1 MSIGLILPN
10 TTKLLLFDGLLSDKA
25 FSSYLSI
32 SVSGSIKDPEYIPY
46 PECAVSIISENGITL
61 DRFKE
66 SSTGIYKA
74 TDGSYLKSSGS
85 KYKVR
90 VETPDGKIYESDFQ
104 KNA

>member
-1 MSIGLILPN
+1 MLLILGFVSINSCIDEYWPDI
-10 TTKLLLFDGLLSDKA
+10 TKYDKIIVIDGLLSDKA

-74 TDGSYLKSSGS
+74 TDGSYLKIF
-85 KYKVR
+85 
-90 VETPDGKIYESDFQ
+90 GKQI
-104 KNA
+104 